1 MKLNVV
7 TTGIEAHHYSVMR
20 AHLFDRHVCRH
31 THSMQEPHKQL
42 QTHTVSHSGAL

>member
-7 TTGIEAHHYSVMR
+7 TTGIEAHHYSVMS

-31 THSMQEPHKQL
+31 THSMQ
-42 QTHTVSHSGAL
+42 